1 MVRRLKIR
9 ARKHGLAQKAMAVA
23 EDPKESAISAGLRYV
38 SDESAGIIRK
48 RRASSFA
55 FYSKEGKLIKDP
67 AELQRI
73 RSLAIPPAWEN
84 VWICPRE
91 NGHLQA
97 TGFDARGRKQ
107 YLYHPNWRTVRD
119 EAKYERLISF
129 AEALPRI
136 RARVGNAMRLP
147 GLSREKV
154 LATLIKLLEV
164 SLIRVG
170 NEEYAKTNKSFG
182 LTTMRNRHVDI
193 DGSMIRFQF
202 LGKGGKR
209 HTVQVSDRR
218 LARIVR
224 KCQDLPGQHL
234 FEYLDENGKPVP
246 VGSEDVNDYLN
257 TICGQAFTA
266 KDFRTWAGT
275 VLAAIALGK
284 MEEVDS
290 KARAKKNVVT
300 AIEAVAR
307 MLGNTAAICRK
318 CYIHPAIPTRYMDGT
333 LARSLRFKADSQI
346 ADHLRELKPEE
357 AAVLALLRQEL
368 EQRSE

>member
-1 MVRRLKIR
+1 M
-9 ARKHGLAQKAMAVA
+9 
-23 EDPKESAISAGLRYV
+23 
-38 SDESAGIIRK
+38 
-48 RRASSFA
+48 
-55 FYSKEGKLIKDP
+55 
-67 AELQRI
+67 
-73 RSLAIPPAWEN
+73 
-84 VWICPRE
+84 
-91 NGHLQA
+91 
-97 TGFDARGRKQ
+97 
-107 YLYHPNWRTVRD
+107 RD

-147 GLSREKV
+147 GPSREKV

-193 DGSMIRFQF
+193 DGSTIRFQF

-234 FEYLDENGKPVP
+234 FEYLDENGKPAP

-257 TICGQAFTA
+257 TICGHAFTA